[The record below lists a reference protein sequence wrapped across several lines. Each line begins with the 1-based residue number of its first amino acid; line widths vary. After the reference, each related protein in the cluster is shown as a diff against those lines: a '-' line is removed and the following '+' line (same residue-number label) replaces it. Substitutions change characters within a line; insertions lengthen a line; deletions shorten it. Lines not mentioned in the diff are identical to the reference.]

1 MKLNVDVYLHLSSSA
16 SFPIY
21 KKINNWNS
29 ENVCLVVC
37 GCLVVVCGR
46 LLVVSGRL
54 IVVCGRLLVVCGRLL
69 GWWFVF
75 VCTSLYS
82 FVVVD
87 CFSSYATERGWKF
100 TLIRIESAFSSTFT

>member
-16 SFPIY
+16 SLPIC

-29 ENVCLVVC
+29 EKVCLVVC
-37 GCLVVVCGR
+37 GCLVVICGR

-54 IVVCGRLLVVCGRLL
+54 IVVCGRLL

-75 VCTSLYS
+75 VCTSLCL
-82 FVVVD
+82 FVAVD